1 MKIKKKTLVL
11 GLTAFVI
18 IFVSALFVVQNSENE
33 FYTLSEIRNE
43 YVNLDDSKVA
53 SVGGE
58 EITQRDLCIIKYLY
72 YKKDCVD
79 LAVRQKSVS
88 ILAEKD
94 GFSLSPQ
101 EEYQNKKYVCNN
113 YEKLNL
119 PENKI
124 NQAFKEDLIENSLN
138 LSLYYEYI
146 TNIIIKINN
155 GEFEYNDKK
164 NSFKYDLFNYLNK
177 QNDEEKLKIPYTVRI
192 KLAENLALDYIDYKI
207 EEYEITTE
215 Y

>member
-1 MKIKKKTLVL
+1 MKIKKKTFVL
-11 GLTAFVI
+11 ALTDFVI
-18 IFVSALFVVQNSENE
+18 IFVSALFVVQNSKNE

-146 TNIIIKINN
+146 THIMIKINN

-164 NSFKYDLFNYLNK
+164 YSFKYDLFNYLNK

-192 KLAENLALDYIDYKI
+192 KIAENLALDYIDYKI
-207 EEYEITTE
+207 EEYDIKTE

>member
-1 MKIKKKTLVL
+1 MKIKKKTFVL
-11 GLTAFVI
+11 ALTAFVI

-53 SVGGE
+53 SVCGE

-164 NSFKYDLFNYLNK
+164 K
-177 QNDEEKLKIPYTVRI
+177 
-192 KLAENLALDYIDYKI
+192 
-207 EEYEITTE
+207 
-215 Y
+215 